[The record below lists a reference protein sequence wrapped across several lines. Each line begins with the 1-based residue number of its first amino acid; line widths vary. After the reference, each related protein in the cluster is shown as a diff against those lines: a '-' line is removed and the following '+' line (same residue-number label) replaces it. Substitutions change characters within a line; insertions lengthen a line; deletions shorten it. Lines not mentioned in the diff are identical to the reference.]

1 MASPQKQESRAESR
15 AESYADFWQPRYWT
29 TWLGFSTAWLITRL
43 PYRLQ
48 LHIGSVIGRIGYRL
62 ANRRRHIVDVNL
74 SLCFPALSLIERDDL
89 VRKVF
94 QSSGISIV
102 ETANAWL
109 RDPLDFRPLVSIT
122 GLHHL
127 ESAVNEG
134 KGVILL
140 GMHFSTLDLCGAV
153 LSTYVEF
160 DVMYRR
166 NKNRL
171 LDLIMKK
178 GRQKNFPKAI
188 NRNDIRGILNSLKQ
202 GHAVWYGADQDY
214 GRRHS
219 VFAPFFGVPAA
230 SITATGRFAAMTQS
244 RLILFTH
251 FRNEGGSYRIELSAP
266 IEDFP
271 TGDEV
276 ADAGF
281 INQLVEQAV
290 LKQPDQYW
298 WLHRRFKT
306 RPEGESRPY

>member
-1 MASPQKQESRAESR
+1 VSSPQKQEN
-15 AESYADFWQPRYWT
+15 YADFWHPRYWI
-29 TWLGFSTAWLITRL
+29 TWLGFCTAWLITRL

-48 LHIGSVIGRIGYRL
+48 LQIGSSIGRIGYHL
-62 ANRRRHIVDVNL
+62 ANSRRHIVEVNI
-74 SLCFPALSLIERDDL
+74 SLCFPALPPEEQDQL

-94 QSSGISIV
+94 RSSGISIV

-109 RDPLDFRPLVSIT
+109 RNPRDFLPRVSIT

-127 ESAVNEG
+127 ENTLKQG
-134 KGVILL
+134 NGVLLL

-153 LSTYVEF
+153 LATYVEF

-214 GRRHS
+214 GRKHS
-219 VFAPFFGVPAA
+219 VFAPFFGIQAA
-230 SITATGRFAAMTQS
+230 SITATGRFASMTQS
-244 RLILFTH
+244 PLILFTH
-251 FRNEGGSYRIELSAP
+251 FRNEGGSYRIELSEP
-266 IEDFP
+266 IADFP
-271 TGDEV
+271 SGDEV
-276 ADAGF
+276 ADASF

>member
-1 MASPQKQESRAESR
+1 MASSQQQQN
-15 AESYADFWQPRYWT
+15 YADFWHPKYWT
-29 TWLGFSTAWLITRL
+29 TWLGFCIAWLITRL
-43 PYRLQ
+43 PHRLQ
-48 LHIGSVIGRIGYRL
+48 LHIGSCIGWIGFHL
-62 ANRRRHIVDVNL
+62 ARSRRHIVEVNL
-74 SLCFPALSLIERDDL
+74 SLCFPAFTAQERDRL

-94 QSSGISIV
+94 RSGGISLV

-109 RDPLDFRPLVSIT
+109 RDARDFLPLVSLT

-127 ESAVNEG
+127 EDALKQG

-153 LSTYVEF
+153 LGTYVEF

-178 GRQKNFPKAI
+178 GREKNFPHAI

-214 GRRHS
+214 GRKHS
-219 VFAPFFGVPAA
+219 VFVPFFGVQAA
-230 SITATGRFAAMTQS
+230 SITATGRFAKITKS
-244 RLILFTH
+244 PLIVFTH
-251 FRNEGGSYRIELSAP
+251 YRNKDGTYRIELSAP
-266 IEDFP
+266 IENFP
-271 TGDEV
+271 TGDKV
-276 ADAGF
+276 ADASL
-281 INQLVEQAV
+281 INQLVEQAI

>member
-1 MASPQKQESRAESR
+1 MVSPHKQES
-15 AESYADFWQPRYWT
+15 YANFWQPKYWM
-29 TWLGFSTAWLITRL
+29 TWLGFWTAWLITRM

-48 LHIGSVIGRIGYRL
+48 LYTGGFIGWIGFHV
-62 ANRRRHIVDVNL
+62 AKSRRHIVEVNIA
-74 SLCFPALSLIERDDL
+74 LCFPDLTPQRRNDL

-109 RDPLDFRPLVSIT
+109 RDPRDFLPLVTIT

-127 ESAVNEG
+127 EDTLKQG

-153 LSTYVEF
+153 LGTYVEF
-160 DVMYRR
+160 DVMFRR

-171 LDLIMKK
+171 LNLIMQR
-178 GRQKNFPKAI
+178 GRQKNFPRSI

-214 GRRHS
+214 GRKHS
-219 VFAPFFGVPAA
+219 VFAPFFGVQAA
-230 SITATGRFAAMTQS
+230 SITATGRFAKMTGS
-244 RLILFTH
+244 PLILFSH
-251 FRNEGGSYRIELSAP
+251 YRNEDGSYRIELSAP
-266 IEDFP
+266 IENFP

-276 ADAGF
+276 ADATF
-281 INQLVEQAV
+281 INQLVEQAI

>member
-1 MASPQKQESRAESR
+1 VGSPSKQESF
-15 AESYADFWQPRYWT
+15 ADFWEPKYWL
-29 TWLGFSTAWLITRL
+29 TWLGFSIAWLITRL

-48 LHIGSVIGRIGYRL
+48 LHIGSFIGWIGFHVAKSRH
-62 ANRRRHIVDVNL
+62 HIVEVNI
-74 SLCFPALSLIERDDL
+74 SLCFPDLQQEEQNHL
-89 VRKVF
+89 VRKIF
-94 QSSGISIV
+94 RSSGISMI

-109 RDPLDFRPLVSIT
+109 RDPRDFISIVSIT

-127 ESAVNEG
+127 ENTLKQG

-153 LSTYVEF
+153 LGTYVEF

-171 LDLIMKK
+171 LDLIMKR
-178 GRQKNFPKAI
+178 GREKNFPRAI
-188 NRNDIRGILNSLKQ
+188 NRNDIRGILSSLKL

-214 GRRHS
+214 GKKHS
-219 VFAPFFGVPAA
+219 VFAPFFGVQAA
-230 SITATGRFAAMTQS
+230 SITATGRFAKLTKS
-244 RLILFTH
+244 PLILFTH
-251 FRNEGGSYRIELSAP
+251 FRNENGSYRIELSAP
-266 IEDFP
+266 MEDFP

-276 ADAGF
+276 ADASF
-281 INQLVEQAV
+281 INQLVEQTV
-290 LKQPDQYW
+290 LQQPDQYW